1 MNLFSKDIYKNLR
14 PKKLNF
20 FKGMKLPDFPSIKDV
35 EYKDALIYPRFVFKD
50 EAEKAIFETSDY
62 KKISSI
68 LGNTTL
74 QAESI
79 FNYENRQYRILEIS
93 IEVLDIVIDYSN
105 GQTEYFIGEPIPFH
119 LEIHI
124 KVKNTNLYE
133 IANEFANKCYN
144 LLEREGELTDGE
156 KIKLIEFRSEAER
169 CYLKLISNI
178 EFPELYF
185 NYGVFK
191 SSCDLNEEAVE
202 LIKKALKL
210 EPNNPK
216 INYGLGFEYGNL
228 NDTELEYYYMKKA
241 SELYYEPADEYLRE
255 YFPNGI

>member
-1 MNLFSKDIYKNLR
+1 MNLFKKDIYKNIR
-14 PKKLNF
+14 PKKTNSIM
-20 FKGMKLPDFPSIKDV
+20 GMNLPDFPSIKDI

-50 EAEKAIFETSDY
+50 EEEKAIFETSDY

-74 QAESI
+74 KSNSI
-79 FNYENRQYRILEIS
+79 FNYENKQYRISEILV
-93 IEVLDIVIDYSN
+93 EVLDIVIDYSN
-105 GQTEYFIGEPIPFH
+105 GHTDYYIGKSIPFH
-119 LEIHI
+119 LEIRV

-133 IANEFANKCYN
+133 IANDFANKSYE
-144 LLEREGELTDGE
+144 LIELEGELTDGE

-169 CYLKLISNI
+169 CYLKLINNI

-185 NYGVFK
+185 NYGIFK
-191 SSCDLNEEAVE
+191 SSCDLNEEAIE
-202 LIKKALKL
+202 LMKKALKL

-228 NDTELEYYYMKKA
+228 EETELEYYYMKKA
-241 SELYYEPADEYLRE
+241 SELDYKQADDYLKEYY
-255 YFPNGI
+255 PNGI